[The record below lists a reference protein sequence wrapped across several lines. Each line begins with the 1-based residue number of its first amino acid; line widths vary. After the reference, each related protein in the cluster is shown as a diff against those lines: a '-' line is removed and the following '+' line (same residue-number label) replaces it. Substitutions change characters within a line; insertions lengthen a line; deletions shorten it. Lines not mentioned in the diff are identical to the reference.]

1 MTPNS
6 AIHTGADRNFATLDG
21 RARLSLA
28 GPPLAGPPLAG
39 PPLAG
44 PPLQAGKPVFD
55 VQGNGEAPEVTQVSG
70 APPVMASAITAT
82 ATISPSR

>member
-6 AIHTGADRNFATLDG
+6 AILTGADRNFATLDG

-39 PPLAG
+39 PPL
-44 PPLQAGKPVFD
+44 QAGKPVFD
-55 VQGNGEAPEVTQVSG
+55 VQGIGEAPEGTQVSG

>member
-6 AIHTGADRNFATLDG
+6 AILTGAHRNFATLDG

-28 GPPLAGPPLAG
+28 GPPLAGPPL
-39 PPLAG
+39 
-44 PPLQAGKPVFD
+44 QAGKPVFD
-55 VQGNGEAPEVTQVSG
+55 VQGIGEAPEGTQVSG